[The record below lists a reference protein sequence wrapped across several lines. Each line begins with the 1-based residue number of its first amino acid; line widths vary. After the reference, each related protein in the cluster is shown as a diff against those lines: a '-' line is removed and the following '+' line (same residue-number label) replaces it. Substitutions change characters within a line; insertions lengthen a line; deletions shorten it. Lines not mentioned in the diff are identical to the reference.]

1 MVLVGV
7 HPVLTHVPPNSLR
20 STIATFIPA
29 SLKRTARDG
38 PACPVPTMI
47 ASYAFDIKRSFLI
60 LLPRQFA
67 RSPQAFCCCAR
78 SRSRSQREQN
88 NRNDLE
94 ARSFLE
100 QDRIL
105 LGRPQ

>member
-7 HPVLTHVPPNSLR
+7 HPVLTQVPPNSLR
-20 STIATFIPA
+20 STMATFIPA
-29 SLKRTARDG
+29 SLKRPARDG

-47 ASYAFDIKRSFLI
+47 ASYAFDINRSFLI
-60 LLPRQFA
+60 LPLRQIASF
-67 RSPQAFCCCAR
+67 RRAFR
-78 SRSRSQREQN
+78 LSRSRYQRLQN

-94 ARSFLE
+94 ATSFLK

-105 LGRPQ
+105 

>member
-7 HPVLTHVPPNSLR
+7 HPVFTHVPPNSLR

-29 SLKRTARDG
+29 SLKRPARDG

-60 LLPRQFA
+60 PRQFA
-67 RSPQAFCCCAR
+67 RFPPAFRRCAR
-78 SRSRSQREQN
+78 SRSRRQRKQN

-94 ARSFLE
+94 ATSFLK

-105 LGRPQ
+105 PGRPQ